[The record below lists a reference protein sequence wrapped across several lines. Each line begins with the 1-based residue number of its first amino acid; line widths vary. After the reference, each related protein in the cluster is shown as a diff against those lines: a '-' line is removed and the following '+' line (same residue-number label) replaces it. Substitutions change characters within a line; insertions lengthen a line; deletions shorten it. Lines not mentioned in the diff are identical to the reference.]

1 MSEATVGK
9 YFGGFTKDWNE
20 LVGSSTSGGT
30 KALAGIK
37 MLGKAVAN
45 VGTFAVTEVV
55 PGLIESVG
63 KNTEKNLKN
72 NRSSMTDEQI
82 AKSEEYIRRSNEVGA
97 RHREARNVDWKI
109 SEIEEEIENL
119 AEGDPRI
126 EILKQKIEQLEATK
140 PKWYAKEE

>member
-1 MSEATVGK
+1 MGK
-9 YFGGFTKDWNE
+9 YFGGFTKDWSE

-63 KNTEKNLKN
+63 KSTEKNLEK

-82 AKSEEYIRRSNEVGA
+82 AKSEEYIRRSNEIGA
-97 RHREARNVDWKI
+97 KRREARNVDWKI
-109 SEIEEEIENL
+109 SEIEEKIESL

-126 EILKQKIEQLEATK
+126 EILKQDIEQLESTK